1 LLLFGAMADDNLPDR
16 FESIVLPEGVKKL
29 RYVPDTRLPNCASF
43 VIEREDHTLA
53 NALRA
58 QLLRDRNVL
67 FAAYRVPHP
76 LEHHVILKVQTRRS
90 EYTPLEALCAALVA
104 LKNEIHVLEDEFA
117 NELQNWA
124 AVRKAGIDAGN
135 AAWLT

>member
-1 LLLFGAMADDNLPDR
+1 
-16 FESIVLPEGVKKL
+16 
-29 RYVPDTRLPNCASF
+29 

>member
-1 LLLFGAMADDNLPDR
+1 
-16 FESIVLPEGVKKL
+16 LPEGVKKL